1 MKKDFGLFRK
11 GAVTKG
17 VRISPR
23 KARIVAREM
32 TGLPVEKAMEKLAF
46 QGNKASR
53 HLRKT
58 LKNAINIAEEGLEIA
73 REDLEVLEV
82 RVDQGPTWKRAKAR
96 SRGSRS
102 PILKRTSHLT
112 VVVGRL

>member
-1 MKKDFGLFRK
+1 MGKDFGLFRK
-11 GAVTKG
+11 GAVTKY
-17 VRISPR
+17 VRVSPR

-32 TGLPVEKAMEKLAF
+32 VGLGAEDAMDKLAF

-58 LKNAINIAEEGLEIA
+58 LKNAISIAEETMDVS
-73 REDLEVLEV
+73 REHLKVSEV
-82 RVDQGPTWKRAKAR
+82 RVDEGPVWKRAKAR
-96 SRGSRS
+96 SRGGRS

-112 VVVGRL
+112 VVVGK